1 MTMARKTNMSAES
14 AAIVVYLRKFGPQTR
29 QKLTEV
35 VPTDT
40 PGGLAKRLS
49 NLRAN
54 GWVQIEEAEGMPV
67 LYAIKPCVRGLFP
80 ELNARPS
87 KVARAPVPNDAP
99 AMPSK
104 PALESAPRH
113 APVERYVPGPMPP
126 SASPHMGTTRP
137 GALAFLA
144 CPSRGVRC

>member
-1 MTMARKTNMSAES
+1 MARKSNMSAES
-14 AAIVVYLRKFGPQTR
+14 AAIVAYLRKNGPQTR

-54 GWVQIEEAEGMPV
+54 GWVQIEKAEGLPV

-80 ELNARPS
+80 ELDARPS
-87 KVARAPVPNDAP
+87 KVARSPLLDDAP
-99 AMPSK
+99 AI
-104 PALESAPRH
+104 PAKSTLEPTPRP
-113 APVERYVPGPMPP
+113 APVERFTPGPMAL
-126 SASPHMGTTRP
+126 SAIPRMVTARP
-137 GALAFLA
+137 GAQAFLA

>member
-1 MTMARKTNMSAES
+1 MARKSNMSAES
-14 AAIVVYLRKFGPQTR
+14 VAIVVYLRKFGPQTR

-54 GWVQIEEAEGMPV
+54 GWVQIEEAEGLPV

-80 ELNARPS
+80 ELDVRPS
-87 KVARAPVPNDAP
+87 KVARSSAQDGAPVAP
-99 AMPSK
+99 ATPVLE
-104 PALESAPRH
+104 PAPPP
-113 APVERYVPGPMPP
+113 APVERFTPGPMVL
-126 SASPHMGTTRP
+126 SAIPRMDTARP
-137 GALAFLA
+137 GALAFLD

>member
-1 MTMARKTNMSAES
+1 MVRKSNMSAES
-14 AAIVVYLRKFGPQTR
+14 AAIVAYLRKNGPQTR
-29 QKLTEV
+29 QTLTEV

-54 GWVQIEEAEGMPV
+54 GWVQTEKAEGMPV

-80 ELNARPS
+80 ELDARPS
-87 KVARAPVPNDAP
+87 KVARSSAQGGPSATP
-99 AMPSK
+99 AK
-104 PALESAPRH
+104 PALEQAPPP
-113 APVERYVPGPMPP
+113 APVERFTPGPMVL
-126 SASPHMGTTRP
+126 SAIPRMDTARP

>member
-1 MTMARKTNMSAES
+1 MARKSNMSAES
-14 AAIVVYLRKFGPQTR
+14 AAIVAYLRKNGPQTR
-29 QKLTEV
+29 QKLSEV

-40 PGGLAKRLS
+40 PGGLVKRLS

-54 GWVQIEEAEGMPV
+54 GWVQTEEADGMPV

-80 ELNARPS
+80 ELDARPS
-87 KVARAPVPNDAP
+87 KVSRSPAKDGPPAAP
-99 AMPSK
+99 AP
-104 PALESAPRH
+104 PALEPVPAP
-113 APVERYVPGPMPP
+113 APVERFTPGPMVL
-126 SASPHMGTTRP
+126 SAIPRMGTARP

>member
-1 MTMARKTNMSAES
+1 MARKSNMSAES
-14 AAIVVYLRKFGPQTR
+14 AAIVAYLRKNGPQTR
-29 QKLTEV
+29 QKLSEV

-40 PGGLAKRLS
+40 PGGLVKRLS

-80 ELNARPS
+80 ELDARPS
-87 KVARAPVPNDAP
+87 KVSPAP
-99 AMPSK
+99 APEDMPAPTSK
-104 PALESAPRH
+104 PALAHATRP
-113 APVERYVPGPMPP
+113 APVERYTPGPMAL
-126 SASPHMGTTRP
+126 SAIPRMGTARP
-137 GALAFLA
+137 GALAFLD

>member
-1 MTMARKTNMSAES
+1 MARKSNMSAES

-80 ELNARPS
+80 ELDARPS
-87 KVARAPVPNDAP
+87 KVTRSSVKDGVPAAPAPPAQEPVPQP
-99 AMPSK
+99 
-104 PALESAPRH
+104 
-113 APVERYVPGPMPP
+113 APVERFTPGPMVL
-126 SASPHMGTTRP
+126 SAIPRMGTSRP

>member
-1 MTMARKTNMSAES
+1 MARKSNMSAES

-54 GWVQIEEAEGMPV
+54 GWVQTEEAEGMPV

-80 ELNARPS
+80 ELDARPS
-87 KVARAPVPNDAP
+87 KVSPAPAPEDMPVPAY
-99 AMPSK
+99 K
-104 PALESAPRH
+104 PALAH
-113 APVERYVPGPMPP
+113 AARPATVERYIPGPMDL
-126 SASPHMGTTRP
+126 SAIPRMGTARP
-137 GALAFLA
+137 GALDFLN
-144 CPSRGVRC
+144 CPSQGVRC

>member
-1 MTMARKTNMSAES
+1 MVRKSNMSAES

-54 GWVQIEEAEGMPV
+54 GWVQIEEAQGLPA

-80 ELNARPS
+80 ELDARPS
-87 KVARAPVPNDAP
+87 KVARSPAQDGAP
-99 AMPSK
+99 AAPAK
-104 PALESAPRH
+104 PALEPAPPPT
-113 APVERYVPGPMPP
+113 AVERFTPGPMVL
-126 SASPHMGTTRP
+126 SAIPRMGTARA
-137 GALAFLA
+137 GALAFLD

>member
-1 MTMARKTNMSAES
+1 MARKSNMSAES

-54 GWVQIEEAEGMPV
+54 GWVQIEEAEGMPD

-80 ELNARPS
+80 ELDARPS
-87 KVARAPVPNDAP
+87 KVARSSAKGGPSATP
-99 AMPSK
+99 AK
-104 PALESAPRH
+104 PALEQAPPP
-113 APVERYVPGPMPP
+113 APVERFTPGPMVL
-126 SASPHMGTTRP
+126 SAIPRMSTARP

>member
-1 MTMARKTNMSAES
+1 MARKTNMSAES
-14 AAIVVYLRKFGPQTR
+14 AAVVVYLRKFGPQTR

-80 ELNARPS
+80 ELDARPS
-87 KVARAPVPNDAP
+87 KVSRSPAKDGPPVAP
-99 AMPSK
+99 AKPVLEPAPPS
-104 PALESAPRH
+104 
-113 APVERYVPGPMPP
+113 APVERYTPGPMVI
-126 SASPHMGTTRP
+126 SAIPRMGTARP

-144 CPSRGVRC
+144 VPSRGVRC

>member
-1 MTMARKTNMSAES
+1 MARKSNMSAES

-54 GWVQIEEAEGMPV
+54 SWVQIEKAEGMPV

-80 ELNARPS
+80 ELDARPS
-87 KVARAPVPNDAP
+87 KVSHAPAPDDAP
-99 AMPSK
+99 AIASK
-104 PALESAPRH
+104 PALVPASQP
-113 APVERYVPGPMPP
+113 APVERYVPGPMTA
-126 SASPHMGTTRP
+126 SAAPRMGTTRP
-137 GALAFLA
+137 GALDFLN
-144 CPSRGVRC
+144 CPSQGVRC

>member
-1 MTMARKTNMSAES
+1 MSAES
-14 AAIVVYLRKFGPQTR
+14 AAVVVYLRKFGPQTR

-80 ELNARPS
+80 ELDARPS
-87 KVARAPVPNDAP
+87 KVSRSPAKDGPPVAP
-99 AMPSK
+99 AKPVLEPAPPS
-104 PALESAPRH
+104 
-113 APVERYVPGPMPP
+113 APVERYTPGPMVI
-126 SASPHMGTTRP
+126 SAIPRMGTARP

-144 CPSRGVRC
+144 VPSRGVRC

>member
-1 MTMARKTNMSAES
+1 MARKSNMSAES

-54 GWVQIEEAEGMPV
+54 GWVQTEEAEGMPV

-80 ELNARPS
+80 ELDARPS
-87 KVARAPVPNDAP
+87 KVARSP
-99 AMPSK
+99 AKVGPSATPAK
-104 PALESAPRH
+104 PALEQAPQP
-113 APVERYVPGPMPP
+113 APVERFTPGPMVL
-126 SASPHMGTTRP
+126 SAIPRMGTARP

>member
-1 MTMARKTNMSAES
+1 MVRKSNMSAES

-40 PGGLAKRLS
+40 PGGLAKRLT

-80 ELNARPS
+80 ELDVRPS
-87 KVARAPVPNDAP
+87 KVARSTAQDGAPVAP
-99 AMPSK
+99 AK
-104 PALESAPRH
+104 PAPEPAPPR
-113 APVERYVPGPMPP
+113 APVERFTPGPMVP
-126 SASPHMGTTRP
+126 SAIPRMSTARP

>member
-54 GWVQIEEAEGMPV
+54 GWVQIEEAQGLPV

-80 ELNARPS
+80 ELDARPS
-87 KVARAPVPNDAP
+87 KVARSPAQDGAP
-99 AMPSK
+99 AAPAK
-104 PALESAPRH
+104 PALEPAPPPT
-113 APVERYVPGPMPP
+113 AVERFTPGPMVL
-126 SASPHMGTTRP
+126 SAIPRMGTARA
-137 GALAFLA
+137 GALAFLD

>member
-1 MTMARKTNMSAES
+1 MARKSNMSAES

-54 GWVQIEEAEGMPV
+54 GWVQTEEAEGMPV

-80 ELNARPS
+80 ELDARPS
-87 KVARAPVPNDAP
+87 KVSRSPAKDGAP
-99 AMPSK
+99 AAPAP
-104 PALESAPRH
+104 PALEPVPPP
-113 APVERYVPGPMPP
+113 APVERFTPGPMAL
-126 SASPHMGTTRP
+126 SAIPRMGTARP

>member
-1 MTMARKTNMSAES
+1 MVRKSNMSAES

-54 GWVQIEEAEGMPV
+54 GWVQTEEAEGMPV

-80 ELNARPS
+80 ELDARPS
-87 KVARAPVPNDAP
+87 KVSRALAKDGSPVAP
-99 AMPSK
+99 AK
-104 PALESAPRH
+104 PVLEPAPPP
-113 APVERYVPGPMPP
+113 APVERYTPGPMVI
-126 SASPHMGTTRP
+126 SAIPRMGAARP

-144 CPSRGVRC
+144 APSRGVRC